1 MERVET
7 LVKKLLTQLQQN
19 ATAADMLLTTKILQ
33 TELQTEATKNGSA
46 LQPSIGITVL
56 PPLQNSAA
64 PASSNYTENI
74 LAQANTPEVEIVNDI
89 EVVEEEENIADNE
102 IVNVTAAELT
112 NEQTATHQEKII
124 NVLEVDE
131 EELAQELASI
141 QTAKTQHHNIAA
153 MGHTPIEQ
161 LIATEP
167 AATEINQLVADN
179 ATTLN
184 DKLKQGDL
192 NLGDTLTEAPVKDL
206 RKAIGINDRFLFI
219 NELFRGDEAMY
230 ERCIK
235 TINNFTILP
244 EAEYWIQR
252 ELSVK
257 IGWDETAET
266 VQQFRTVI
274 KRRFL

>member
-19 ATAADMLLTTKILQ
+19 ATAAEMLISCQMLHA
-33 TELQTEATKNGSA
+33 ELQTEANKAT
-46 LQPSIGITVL
+46 
-56 PPLQNSAA
+56 AA
-64 PASSNYTENI
+64 PAFGISI
-74 LAQANTPEVEIVNDI
+74 LTQPVFANPQQQNVAPQT
-89 EVVEEEENIADNE
+89 EENTT
-102 IVNVTAAELT
+102 VVAAEPEPTEPAEL
-112 NEQTATHQEKII
+112 EPLLELSQPQKIVS
-124 NVLEVDE
+124 VLEVDE
-131 EELAQELASI
+131 AILEEELAQI
-141 QTAKTQHHNIAA
+141 NNQKTQHQNLAA
-153 MGHTPIEQ
+153 LGHTSVKQLVAEEPIDAPTEVHQ
-161 LIATEP
+161 LIAQNE
-167 AATEINQLVADN
+167 
-179 ATTLN
+179 TTLN

-206 RKAIGINDRFLFI
+206 RKAIGINDRFLFV

-257 IGWDETAET
+257 IGWDETSD
-266 VQQFRTVI
+266 VVKQFKVLI